1 MRIRRWALRQC
12 AAVLAALLAVPAAH
26 AALQLE
32 LQPAGLTAAEQAA
45 AAQVVA
51 AAPDLL
57 PVSWE
62 ARFHSPVPVRW
73 SDRLPENVH
82 GRARGGTITL
92 RRALLN
98 DVQPGQPL
106 PRALQAAL
114 IHELT
119 HVLDR
124 AAENVWSSSAR
135 WRDLAGWQQRP
146 WRMGRGA
153 AAFSARSPDAY
164 ERHSPAEFLAVN
176 AEHYLLD
183 PDYACRRPALAAWFA
198 EHIGQRDTPTTGCDV
213 RVPLVQAGEVS
224 GQASLLELDPSRVYA
239 VEYLLAEGNDALMSR
254 WGHSMLRLVICAP
267 GRPRGPA
274 CRMDLA
280 HHRVLSFRA
289 FVGDVQI
296 SSWAGLT
303 GAYPSR
309 LFVLPLNQVINEY
322 TQVELRGLSSI
333 PLALRDEEIAAL
345 LERVAQVHW
354 SYDGRYRFISNNC
367 AVETGKLLQE
377 GVARLGGEGLNRITP
392 RGLLSR
398 LQRQGVADTSVLVDR
413 HEATRQGYYFASA
426 QAHYQQL
433 FEVVQAELAV
443 PAADVSAWL
452 QLPAAQRA
460 SWVEQGGLRAT
471 SAMLLLEQA
480 ARNREE
486 LRARSGLKRALGDP
500 RGGVDAAHAALLA
513 LLDDAGQLVSPA
525 GLLPAGGYGIPVGD
539 ERAAA
544 DVATARLSARGVRG
558 WEALQGELRGR
569 LPSAQQQELQ
579 MIERSLE
586 RLGDRMR
593 QLARDEA
600 PRSHAGRG
608 STAPL
613 PSSGS

>member
-1 MRIRRWALRQC
+1 MRLRRWALRQC
-12 AAVLAALLAVPAAH
+12 AAVLAASLAIPAAH
-26 AALQLE
+26 AALHLE
-32 LQPAGLTAAEQAA
+32 LQPAGLNPADQAA
-45 AAQVVA
+45 AAQVLA

-57 PVSWE
+57 PASWQG
-62 ARFHSPVPVRW
+62 RFHAPVPVRW
-73 SDRLPENVH
+73 SDRLPDGVH
-82 GRARGGTITL
+82 GRARSGTITL
-92 RRALLN
+92 RRALLD

-124 AAENVWSSSAR
+124 AADGGWSRSAR
-135 WRDLAGWQQRP
+135 WQDLAGWQQRP
-146 WRMGRGA
+146 WRMGRGGN
-153 AAFSARSPDAY
+153 AFSARSPDAY

-198 EHIGQRDTPTTGCDV
+198 EHIGHRDTPVSGCDA
-213 RVPLVQAGEVS
+213 RLPLVQAGEVS

-377 GVARLGGEGLNRITP
+377 GVPRLGAEGLNRITP

-398 LQRQGVADTSVLVDR
+398 LQRQGVADTSVVADR
-413 HEATRQGYYFASA
+413 PEATRQGYYFASA
-426 QAHYQQL
+426 QTHYQQL

-443 PAADVSAWL
+443 PAADVTAWL
-452 QLPAAQRA
+452 ELPAAQRA
-460 SWVEQGGLRAT
+460 VWAEQGGLRAT

-486 LRARSGLKRALGDP
+486 LRARSGLKRALGDS
-500 RGGVDAAHAALLA
+500 RAGADAAHAALLA

-525 GLLPAGGYGIPVGD
+525 GMLPPGGYGIPVGD
-539 ERAAA
+539 ERTAAEA
-544 DVATARLSARGVRG
+544 ATERLSERGVSG
-558 WEALQGELRGR
+558 WGALQVELRER
-569 LPSAQQQELQ
+569 LPAAQQKELQ
-579 MIERSLE
+579 VIENSLE
-586 RLGDRMR
+586 RLGERMR
-593 QLARDEA
+593 WLARDESA
-600 PRSHAGRG
+600 SR
-608 STAPL
+608 
-613 PSSGS
+613 

>member
-1 MRIRRWALRQC
+1 MSLRRRALRRC
-12 AAVLAALLAVPAAH
+12 AAVLAALLAAPAAH

-32 LQPAGLTAAEQAA
+32 LQPSGLDAAEQVA
-45 AAQVVA
+45 AAQVMT

-57 PVSWE
+57 PAGWQ
-62 ARFHSPVPVRW
+62 ARFHAPVPVRW
-73 SDRLPENVH
+73 SDQLPDGVH
-82 GRARGGTITL
+82 GRARAGTITL
-92 RRALLN
+92 QRALLS
-98 DVQPGQPL
+98 DVHPGQPL

-124 AAENVWSSSAR
+124 AADGGWSSTSR

-146 WRMGRGA
+146 WRMGRGSN
-153 AAFSARSPDAY
+153 AFSARSPDAY
-164 ERHSPAEFLAVN
+164 ERYSPAEFLAVN

-198 EHIGQRDTPTTGCDV
+198 EHIGHRDTPTPPCDA
-213 RVPLVQAGEVS
+213 RLPLVQAGEIS
-224 GQASLLELDPSRVYA
+224 GQASLMELDPSRVYA

-289 FVGDVQI
+289 FVSDVQI

-354 SYDGRYRFISNNC
+354 SYNGSYRFISNNC

-377 GVARLGGEGLNRITP
+377 GVPRLGEEGLNRITP

-398 LQRQGVADTSVLVDR
+398 LQRQGVADTSVLDDR
-413 HEATRQGYYFASA
+413 PEATRQGYYFPSA
-426 QAHYQQL
+426 EAHYQQL

-443 PAADVSAWL
+443 PAADVTAWL

-460 SWVEQGGLRAT
+460 VWGEQGGLRAT

-486 LRARSGLKRALGDP
+486 LRARSGLKRALSDP

-525 GLLPAGGYGIPVGD
+525 SLLPAGGYGVPVGE

-544 DVATARLSARGVRG
+544 EVATAQLSARGVSG
-558 WEALQGELRGR
+558 WSALQLELRER
-569 LPSAQQQELQ
+569 LPRAQQEELRI
-579 MIERSLE
+579 IEDSLE
-586 RLGDRMR
+586 RLGERMR
-593 QLARDEA
+593 RLARD
-600 PRSHAGRG
+600 
-608 STAPL
+608 
-613 PSSGS
+613 

>member
-1 MRIRRWALRQC
+1 MRLRRWALRRC
-12 AAVLAALLAVPAAH
+12 AAVLAASLAVPAAH

-32 LQPAGLTAAEQAA
+32 LRPAGLTTTERAA
-45 AAQVVA
+45 ATRVLA
-51 AAPDLL
+51 AAPDLV
-57 PVSWE
+57 PTAWQ
-62 ARFHSPVPVRW
+62 ARFHASVPVRW
-73 SDRLPENVH
+73 SDRLPDRVH
-82 GRARGGTITL
+82 GRARGGAITL
-92 RRALLN
+92 RRALLQ

-124 AAENVWSSSAR
+124 AADGGWSSSAR
-135 WRDLAGWQQRP
+135 WRNLAGWQQRP

-153 AAFSARSPDAY
+153 NAFTARSPDAY
-164 ERHSPAEFLAVN
+164 ERDSPAEFLAVN

-183 PDYACRRPALAAWFA
+183 SDYPCRRPALAAWFA
-198 EHIGQRDTPTTGCDV
+198 EHIGQRDMPTKGCDAGL
-213 RVPLVQAGEVS
+213 PLIQAGEVS
-224 GQASLLELDPSRVYA
+224 GQASLLELDPARVYA

-303 GAYPSR
+303 GVYPSR
-309 LFVLPLNQVINEY
+309 LFVLPLDQVINEY

-333 PLALRDEEIAAL
+333 PLALRDDEIAAL

-377 GVARLGGEGLNRITP
+377 GVPRLGEEGLNRITP

-398 LQRQGVADTSVLVDR
+398 LQRLGIADTTVLEDR
-413 HEATRQGYYFASA
+413 PEATRQGYYFASA

-433 FEVVQAELAV
+433 FDVMRAELAV
-443 PAADVSAWL
+443 PAADVATWL
-452 QLPAAQRA
+452 QLPAAQREV
-460 SWVEQGGLRAT
+460 WVEQGGLRAT

-486 LRARSGLKRALGDP
+486 LRARSGLKRALSDP
-500 RGGVDAAHAALLA
+500 RGGVDAAHAALMA

-525 GLLPAGGYGIPVGD
+525 GLLPAGGYGVPVGD
-539 ERAAA
+539 ERVAAQ
-544 DVATARLSARGVRG
+544 VATARLSARGISG
-558 WEALQGELRGR
+558 WEALQVELRGR
-569 LPSAQQQELQ
+569 LPVAQQEELRI
-579 MIERSLE
+579 IERSLE
-586 RLGDRMR
+586 RLGVRMR
-593 QLARDEA
+593 NLARD
-600 PRSHAGRG
+600 
-608 STAPL
+608 
-613 PSSGS
+613 